1 MYQPFTTELAN
12 QHRNEL
18 LHEAETYRLTK
29 TSHAA
34 RSSERRA
41 MLRRVVASTVAVL
54 WRIRH

>member
-12 QHRNEL
+12 QHRDQL
-18 LHEAETYRLTK
+18 LQEAQTYRHTK
-29 TSHAA
+29 SSGAA

-41 MLRRVVASTVAVL
+41 ILRRDVASTVAVL